1 MEESRMNTRKI
12 AIVTLTIVLIISVF
26 TGAVS
31 ALSSKAA
38 PVVRAQLANV
48 RDYTAVASQADS
60 YAVDGGVLF
69 KGQPGAWTQ
78 IHTPEQV
85 IVSAVAV
92 DSTDPSMVYIGAA
105 NEMAIYRTLDN
116 GDSWLRVPLADG
128 YVGGVTDLAVDG
140 AQRLIYVGTDTAGL
154 FRLRD
159 VGSSV
164 ILNGHLLLDAPVL
177 EVAADSTGK
186 GMAFARTEWNLY
198 RAENYG
204 LAWVTVTNLQS
215 APTALA
221 IADTNPAQ
229 VYVGTADRGLLVSN
243 DGIDWTTANQG
254 LNFVPG
260 SRLMVNDLAIDPTQ
274 PEVMYVATSYLYGT
288 SELHES
294 PAGVAVSTDGAQ
306 AWSLINEAAQLSVAE
321 LLPVPGVTG
330 GVYALT
336 TDSRTPLA
344 LGNAPI
350 VTEVAVAN
358 APVAQSA
365 TYSLTSILAWVIAGL
380 AALALVFA
388 VAMDLRGRRPATEGT
403 LATNPARSR

>member
-1 MEESRMNTRKI
+1 MNTRKV
-12 AIVTLTIVLIISVF
+12 AIITLTIILIVAVF

-31 ALSSKAA
+31 ALGGKAA
-38 PVVRAQLANV
+38 PVVRPQLANV
-48 RDYTAVASQADS
+48 RDFNASVAHDS
-60 YAVDGGVLF
+60 YAVDGGILF

-78 IHTPEQV
+78 ISTPEEI

-92 DSTDPSMVYIGAA
+92 DPTDESIVYIGAA

-116 GDSWLRVPLADG
+116 GDSWLRVPLSDDH
-128 YVGGVTDLAVDG
+128 VGGVTDIAVDG
-140 AQRLIYVGTDTAGL
+140 AQRLLYVGTDTAGL

-164 ILNGHLLLDAPVL
+164 ILSGHLLLDTPVL
-177 EVAADSTGK
+177 EVVADSTGK

-204 LAWVTVTNLQS
+204 LAWVAVTNLQS
-215 APTALA
+215 TPTAVA
-221 IADTNPAQ
+221 IANTDPAN
-229 VYVGTADRGLLVSN
+229 VYVGTTDRGLLVSP
-243 DGIDWTTANQG
+243 DGMEWTTANAG

-260 SRLMVNDLAIDPTQ
+260 SRLMVNDLAIDPAQ

-288 SELHES
+288 SEIHES

-306 AWSLINEAAQLSVAE
+306 AWSPINEAANMAVAE
-321 LLPVPGVTG
+321 LMPVPGVTG

-336 TDSRTPLA
+336 TNSRTPQA

-350 VTEVAVAN
+350 ITEAAVAA
-358 APVAQSA
+358 APAAEPA
-365 TYSLTSILAWVIAGL
+365 TSGTSVLAWIIAGL
-380 AALALVFA
+380 AALALIFA
-388 VAMDLRGRRPATEGT
+388 VAMDLRNRRPETEP
-403 LATNPARSR
+403 AMAPNPIRR